1 MTFVKNK
8 VKINRLL
15 IVMGACVAFFSVK
28 NNFANCSSNI
38 NKEYYVARG
47 KSLFLFNESAKNL
60 VWESNNENIAVVKN
74 GIVSL
79 KDEGKVRITA
89 KSCSDVNSNNGAIKE
104 YIVNV
109 LPAEQLK
116 CCSYINDLGL
126 IKIYAITNDSVKKL
140 KVNLKI
146 NEKTFTSLNDKISCT
161 KSGNSIFWEVP
172 INITD
177 VSEGNFTAKVFT
189 SYDGTSWD
197 SDDKK
202 NCEIHGSFLNAKKIN
217 SVGFFKRSASKRLV
231 DFIKDWEGFVPKLE
245 EDRLVSN
252 VYNIGYGDVIY
263 FGESFYNNITR
274 AEGFVR
280 FLKKLNSGIYVKAVN
295 DFVLKNK
302 IECNQNQFDALVSY
316 SYNLGSSWLSN
327 SKLKDLLLSAINP
340 QTGRIDFSY
349 FNTIA
354 QTANSGIYQE
364 LVGEIL
370 IKHHVLNPRR
380 CIPGLLYRRISE
392 LNMFLY
398 REYSKENGRLNKHKF
413 YIPECIRN
421 KVSC

>member
-1 MTFVKNK
+1 MTIVENK
-8 VKINRLL
+8 VKINQLL
-15 IVMGACVAFFSVK
+15 MAIGVCVAFFSVK
-28 NNFANCSSNI
+28 NNFANCRSSV

-47 KSLFLFNESAKNL
+47 KSLFLFNELAKNL

-79 KDEGKVRITA
+79 KNEGKVRITA
-89 KSCSDVNSNNGAIKE
+89 KSSSDVNANNGAIKE
-104 YIVNV
+104 YIINV

-126 IKIYAITNDSVKKL
+126 IKIYAITSDSVKKI

-146 NEKTFTSLNDKISCT
+146 NEKTFTSLDDKISCN
-161 KSGNSIFWEVP
+161 KSGSNIFWEVP
-172 INITD
+172 VSITD
-177 VSEGNFTAKVFT
+177 VSEGDFTAKVFT
-189 SYDGTSWD
+189 SADGNSWN
-197 SDDKK
+197 SDDK
-202 NCEIHGSFLNAKKIN
+202 NCEVNGSFLNSKKIN
-217 SVGFFKRSASKRLV
+217 SIGTFKRSASKRLV

-263 FGESFYNNITR
+263 FGESFYNNLTKT
-274 AEGFVR
+274 EGFVK

-302 IECNQNQFDALVSY
+302 IECTQNQFDALVSY
-316 SYNLGSSWLSN
+316 SYNLGTSWLSK

-349 FNTIA
+349 FNTSK
-354 QTANSGIYQE
+354 TANNEMYQE

-398 REYSKENGRLNKHKF
+398 GEYSKENGRLNKHKF
-413 YIPECIRN
+413 YIPDCIRN
-421 KVSC
+421 KASC